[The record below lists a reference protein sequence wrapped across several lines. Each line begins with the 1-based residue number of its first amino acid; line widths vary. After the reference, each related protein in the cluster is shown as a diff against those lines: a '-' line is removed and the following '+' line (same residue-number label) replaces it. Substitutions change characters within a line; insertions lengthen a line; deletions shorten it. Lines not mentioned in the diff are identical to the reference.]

1 MDSCDT
7 RVHAYKD
14 GKTFAD
20 CRNVAESMNPDF
32 KKQID
37 AKGHMSW
44 DEILEKVDF
53 DAVVFKLT
61 LKYLRRD
68 GYDIGNN
75 TKPEVKT
82 LN

>member
-7 RVHAYKD
+7 RVQAYKN

-20 CRNVAESMNPDF
+20 CRKVAQSLTADL

-37 AKGHMSW
+37 EKGNMQW
-44 DEILEKVDF
+44 NDILKQADF

-61 LKYLRRD
+61 LKYLRQNGYNIGD
-68 GYDIGNN
+68 GKN
-75 TKPEVKT
+75 PQVKT
-82 LN
+82 S

>member
-7 RVHAYKD
+7 RVQAYKN

-20 CRNVAESMNPDF
+20 CRKVAQSLTNNL

-37 AKGHMSW
+37 EKGNMQW
-44 DEILEKVDF
+44 DDILKQADF

-61 LKYLRRD
+61 LKYLRQNGYNIGD
-68 GYDIGNN
+68 GKN
-75 TKPEVKT
+75 PQVKIS
-82 LN
+82 